1 MVEVVSLAVGSPEG
15 VAVKAGRTGVTLA
28 GQTVVLV
35 ARKGGVLAVNMVD
48 TVVAEEVD
56 LWVVVGA

>member
-1 MVEVVSLAVGSPEG
+1 MAVGSPEG